1 MSVAH
6 DAEGLSADLPAAFG
20 LLVPNAGLHL
30 ECALEVLSREGD
42 HLGDDELRD
51 RARVGEGRIEDR
63 DARFGRTEKV
73 HLIGADAETSDH
85 QELMETEVSDRT
97 WSTRRDSWTHLGRSL
112 EHAFCNFGLT
122 PDTNGMVG
130 TNLGYELVLGHGLG
144 RMVDMEALGTEGRD
158 GFLADVFEDEEPEVF
173 VVYGMKDLGLANGK
187 VDGVLAKQ
195 HAIVE
200 TTGGNRGG

>member
-1 MSVAH
+1 MVR
-6 DAEGLSADLPAAFG
+6 ADLLYEFI
-20 LLVPNAGLHL
+20 
-30 ECALEVLSREGD
+30 
-42 HLGDDELRD
+42 LR
-51 RARVGEGRIEDR
+51 
-63 DARFGRTEKV
+63 
-73 HLIGADAETSDH
+73 
-85 QELMETEVSDRT
+85 
-97 WSTRRDSWTHLGRSL
+97 
-112 EHAFCNFGLT
+112 
-122 PDTNGMVG
+122 
-130 TNLGYELVLGHGLG
+130 HGLG